1 MTKLKIG
8 ICGWG
13 NVATGLYEQLV
24 NGDEIYAN
32 WDICCIGARRDNPKC
47 NPGSTKILRDIFKV
61 AEEDIDVLV
70 ELIGGV
76 ETAKELITLAL
87 NSGKHVVTANKAVI
101 FEHGEELIN
110 LAKKNNVKLLFESA
124 VCAGTPAI
132 KMLSNDLTAN
142 KISKVAG
149 MLNGTTN
156 FILSNME
163 EGASYEAVLQEAQEK
178 GYAEPDPSL
187 DVNGT
192 DAAHKIGILAALAF
206 NSGLPASNFHIEG
219 IEKIQSED
227 FIYANDFNLTVK
239 HLAVAKLNDRGVELR
254 SHPVMLSK
262 GSSLAGLKGVRNGIQ
277 FDTNLLGEFHVA
289 GSGAGRESTASG
301 LISDLYA
308 LSNSNDANP
317 MQYPDFSKKPNL
329 VNFEDLIFKYYVYLE
344 VKDEPG
350 VLALI
355 SKIFASQ
362 GIGFDKV
369 IQKDQLNNGNVP
381 VVIFTDPVI
390 EKEMQIAL
398 QDLKNHPVILNSK
411 IIRIEDL

>member
-13 NVATGLYEQLV
+13 NVATGLYEQLTC
-24 NGDEIYAN
+24 GDEIYSD
-32 WDICCIGARRDNPKC
+32 WELVCIGARRDNPRC
-47 NPGSTKILRDIFKV
+47 NPGSTKIVRDIFAV
-61 AEEDIDVLV
+61 TDEDIDVLV

-76 ETAKELITLAL
+76 ETARELILKGL

-101 FEHGEELIN
+101 FEHGEELIEA
-110 LAKKNNVKLLFESA
+110 AKKNNVRLLFESA
-124 VCAGTPAI
+124 VCAGTPVV
-132 KMLSNDLTAN
+132 KMLSNDLGAN

-163 EGASYEAVLQEAQEK
+163 EGMHYESVLQEAQEK

-206 NSGLPASNFHIEG
+206 NSGLPANNFHIEG
-219 IEKIQSED
+219 IEKISPQD
-227 FIYANDFNLTVK
+227 FNYANEFNFTVK
-239 HLAVAKLNDRGVELR
+239 HLAVAKLQDNGIELR

-262 GSSLAGLKGVRNGIQ
+262 ESSLAGLKGVRNGIQ
-277 FDTNLLGEFHVA
+277 IDTDLLGEFQVA

-301 LISDLYA
+301 LISDLIA
-308 LSNSNDANP
+308 LSKNQEIEP
-317 MQYPDFSKKPNL
+317 MRYPDFSNKPSIIDFNEL
-329 VNFEDLIFKYYVYLE
+329 SFKYYVYLE
-344 VKDEPG
+344 VKDESG

-355 SKIFASQ
+355 SKIFADHKIS
-362 GIGFDKV
+362 FDKV
-369 IQKDQLNNGNVP
+369 IQKDRLENKNVP
-381 VVIFTDPVI
+381 VVIFTDPVV
-390 EKEMQIAL
+390 ESEMQIAL
-398 QDLKNHPVILNSK
+398 KDLNNNPVIFNSK
-411 IIRIEDL
+411 IIRIEET

>member
-1 MTKLKIG
+1 MAKLKIG

-24 NGDEIYAN
+24 NGDEIYAD
-32 WDICCIGARRDNPKC
+32 WEICCIGARRDNPKC
-47 NPGSTKILRDIFKV
+47 NPGSTKILRDIFEV
-61 AEEDIDVLV
+61 VEEDIDVLV

-76 ETAKELITLAL
+76 ETAKDLITRAL
-87 NSGKHVVTANKAVI
+87 SSGKHVVTANKAVI

-110 LAKKNNVKLLFESA
+110 LAKKNNVELLFESA

-132 KMLSNDLTAN
+132 KMFSNDLTAN

-163 EGASYEAVLQEAQEK
+163 EGASYESVLQEAQEK

-206 NSGLPASNFHIEG
+206 NSGLPAPSFYVEG
-219 IEKIQSED
+219 IEDIQSQD
-227 FIYANDFNLTVK
+227 FTYANDFHLTVK
-239 HLAVAKLNDRGVELR
+239 HLAVAKLNDEGIELR

-262 GSSLAGLKGVRNGIQ
+262 DSSLAGLKGVRNGIQ

-301 LISDLYA
+301 LISDIFA
-308 LSNSNDANP
+308 LSRSNGSSP
-317 MQYPDFSKKPNL
+317 MRYPDFSKKPNL
-329 VNFEDLIFKYYVYLE
+329 LNFDDLVFKYYVYLE

-355 SKIFASQ
+355 SKIFADQS
-362 GIGFDKV
+362 IGFDKV
-369 IQKDQLNNGNVP
+369 IQKDQLGNGNVP
-381 VVIFTDPVI
+381 VVIFTDPIV
-390 EKEMQIAL
+390 ENEMQTAL
-398 QDLKNHPVILNSK
+398 QDLKNHPVILSSK

>member
-1 MTKLKIG
+1 MAKLKIG

-24 NGDEIYAN
+24 NGDEIYAD
-32 WDICCIGARRDNPKC
+32 WEICCIGARRDNPKC
-47 NPGSTKILRDIFKV
+47 NPGSTKILRDIFEV
-61 AEEDIDVLV
+61 VEEDIDVLV

-76 ETAKELITLAL
+76 ETAKDLITRAL
-87 NSGKHVVTANKAVI
+87 CSGKHVVTANKAVI

-110 LAKKNNVKLLFESA
+110 LAKKNNVELLFESA
-124 VCAGTPAI
+124 VCAGTPVI

-163 EGASYEAVLQEAQEK
+163 EGASYESVLQEAQEK

-206 NSGLPASNFHIEG
+206 NSGLPASSFYVEG
-219 IEKIQSED
+219 IEDIQSQD
-227 FIYANDFNLTVK
+227 FKYANDFHLTVK
-239 HLAVAKLNDRGVELR
+239 HLAVAKLNDEGMELR

-262 GSSLAGLKGVRNGIQ
+262 DSSLAGLKGVRNGIQ

-301 LISDLYA
+301 LISDIFA
-308 LSNSNDANP
+308 LSRSNGSSP
-317 MQYPDFSKKPNL
+317 MRYPDFSKKPNL
-329 VNFEDLIFKYYVYLE
+329 LNFDNLVFKYYVYLE

-355 SKIFASQ
+355 SKIFADQS
-362 GIGFDKV
+362 IGFDKV
-369 IQKDQLNNGNVP
+369 VQKDQLGNGNVP
-381 VVIFTDPVI
+381 VVIFTDPIV
-390 EKEMQIAL
+390 ENEMQTAL
-398 QDLKNHPVILNSK
+398 QDLKNHPVILSSK

>member
-1 MTKLKIG
+1 MAKLKIG

-24 NGDEIYAN
+24 NGDEIYAD
-32 WDICCIGARRDNPKC
+32 WEICCIGARRDNPKC
-47 NPGSTKILRDIFKV
+47 NPGSTKILRDIFEV
-61 AEEDIDVLV
+61 VEEDIDVLV

-76 ETAKELITLAL
+76 ETAKDLITRAL
-87 NSGKHVVTANKAVI
+87 RSGKHVVTANKAVI

-110 LAKKNNVKLLFESA
+110 LAKKNNVELLFESA

-132 KMLSNDLTAN
+132 KMFSNDLTAN

-163 EGASYEAVLQEAQEK
+163 EGASYESVLQEAQEK

-206 NSGLPASNFHIEG
+206 NSGLPTPSFYVEG
-219 IEKIQSED
+219 IEDIQSQD
-227 FIYANDFNLTVK
+227 FTYANDFHLTVK
-239 HLAVAKLNDRGVELR
+239 HLAVAKLNDEGIELR

-262 GSSLAGLKGVRNGIQ
+262 DSSLAGLKGVRNGIQ

-301 LISDLYA
+301 LISDIFA
-308 LSNSNDANP
+308 LSRSNGSSP
-317 MQYPDFSKKPNL
+317 MRYPDFSKKPNL
-329 VNFEDLIFKYYVYLE
+329 LNFDDLVFKYYVYLE

-355 SKIFASQ
+355 SKIFADQS
-362 GIGFDKV
+362 IGFDKV
-369 IQKDQLNNGNVP
+369 IQKDQLGNGNVP
-381 VVIFTDPVI
+381 VVIFTDPIV
-390 EKEMQIAL
+390 ENEMQTAL
-398 QDLKNHPVILNSK
+398 KDLKNNPVILSSK

>member
-13 NVATGLYEQLV
+13 NVATGLYEQLTC
-24 NGDEIYAN
+24 GDEIYSD
-32 WDICCIGARRDNPKC
+32 WELVCIGARRDNPRC
-47 NPGSTKILRDIFKV
+47 NPGSTKIVRDIFAV
-61 AEEDIDVLV
+61 TEEDIDVLV

-76 ETAKELITLAL
+76 ETARELILKGL

-101 FEHGEELIN
+101 FEHGEELIE
-110 LAKKNNVKLLFESA
+110 AAKNNNVRLLFESA
-124 VCAGTPAI
+124 VCAGTPVV
-132 KMLSNDLTAN
+132 KMLSNDLGAN

-163 EGASYEAVLQEAQEK
+163 EGAHYESVLQEAQEK

-206 NSGLPASNFHIEG
+206 NSGLPANNFHIEG
-219 IEKIQSED
+219 IEKISPQ
-227 FIYANDFNLTVK
+227 DFNYADEFNFTVK
-239 HLAVAKLNDRGVELR
+239 HLAVAKLQDNGIELR

-262 GSSLAGLKGVRNGIQ
+262 ESSLAGLKGVRNGIQ
-277 FDTNLLGEFHVA
+277 IDTDLLGEFQVA

-301 LISDLYA
+301 LISDLIA
-308 LSNSNDANP
+308 LSKNQEIEP
-317 MQYPDFSKKPNL
+317 MRYPDFSKKPSIIDFNEL
-329 VNFEDLIFKYYVYLE
+329 SFKYYVYLE
-344 VKDEPG
+344 VKDESG

-355 SKIFASQ
+355 SKIFADHKIS
-362 GIGFDKV
+362 FDKV
-369 IQKDQLNNGNVP
+369 IQKDRLENKNVP
-381 VVIFTDPVI
+381 VVIFTDPVV
-390 EKEMQIAL
+390 ESEMQITL
-398 QDLKNHPVILNSK
+398 KDLNNNPVIFNSK
-411 IIRIEDL
+411 IIRIEET